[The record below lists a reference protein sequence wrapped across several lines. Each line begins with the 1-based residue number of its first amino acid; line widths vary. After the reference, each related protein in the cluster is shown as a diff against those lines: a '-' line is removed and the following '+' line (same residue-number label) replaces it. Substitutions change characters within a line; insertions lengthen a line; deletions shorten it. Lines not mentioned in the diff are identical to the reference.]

1 VAHARRGDKSGSPG
15 SAQDD
20 LDGSSPILQ
29 PAVSHHIARLEAEVG
44 TALITRLGR
53 GVVVMSAAE
62 RRPPAVL
69 AMLAALRE
77 ASVALAATPE
87 AAALG
92 IRAA

>member
-1 VAHARRGDKSGSPG
+1 VGCAPPH
-15 SAQDD
+15 DD
-20 LDGSSPILQ
+20 
-29 PAVSHHIARLEAEVG
+29 
-44 TALITRLGR
+44 
-53 GVVVMSAAE
+53 VVVRPVGGDPVRTVEVLMSAAE

-77 ASVALAATPE
+77 ASAALAATPE